1 MKKFQLI
8 LFALLLG
15 CSNNFAQL
23 QSISLFGDYSTT
35 SSTRLQITEA
45 DAVGGGVKIKFLIAD
60 NLSINVNG
68 GYKLYSLSEPDVLN
82 NWGWV
87 FWTDRYYN
95 KIVSD
100 LNADPNLSADI
111 SAVQKMDLIPVSIG
125 LNFELPYSNNI
136 IFSQSIGIGV
146 YFYNR
151 RMYAVENWSKY
162 FPDADYTINY
172 SYRNFAPSKKG
183 NPLFVNLGSELKYSL
198 WNDFSLFT
206 QININAVISTEG
218 SMGYD
223 SFPLKNEISFV
234 LGLVIYY

>member
-1 MKKFQLI
+1 MKINLVSIIIIFFSVEL
-8 LFALLLG
+8 
-15 CSNNFAQL
+15 FAQL
-23 QSISLFGDYSTT
+23 QSVSIFTDYSIAP
-35 SSTRLQITEA
+35 SKRLQITEA
-45 DAVGGGVKIKFLIAD
+45 DAVGGGVKIRFLIAD
-60 NLSINVNG
+60 NLSINING

-125 LNFELPYSNNI
+125 LNFELPYSKNI

-162 FPDADYTINY
+162 FPDADYTFNY

-183 NPLFVNLGSELKYSL
+183 NPLFVNLGSELKYAL

-206 QININAVISTEG
+206 QININAVISTKG

-234 LGLVIYY
+234 LGLAIYY

>member
-8 LFALLLG
+8 LLAFLLFY
-15 CSNNFAQL
+15 SNNFAQL
-23 QSISLFGDYSTT
+23 QSISFYGDYSTT

-45 DAVGGGVKIKFLIAD
+45 DAVGGGVKIKFLVSD
-60 NLSINVNG
+60 NLAINVNG

-87 FWTDRYYN
+87 FWTDRYYP

-100 LNADPNLSADI
+100 LNADPNLSVDI
-111 SAVQKMDLIPVSIG
+111 SAVQKMDLVPFSIG
-125 LNFELPYSNNI
+125 LNFDLPYSSKI
-136 IFSQSIGIGV
+136 ILSQSIGIGV

-151 RMYAVENWSKY
+151 RMYAVETWSKY
-162 FPDADYTINY
+162 YPDADYTLTY
-172 SYRNFAPSKKG
+172 GYRNFAPSKKG
-183 NPLFVNLGSELKYSL
+183 NPLFINLNSEIKYSL
-198 WNDFSLFT
+198 WDDFSLFS

-223 SFPLKNEISFV
+223 SFPIKNEISFV
-234 LGLVIYY
+234 LGLAIFY